1 MDNNEHHIDNNTNNN
16 KQEIYIYRNIVLF
29 YLLTWQS
36 WIFYLLVTYYIY
48 FPCRSRLWWSTWTF
62 SKPTAPPK
70 RRWRRSCGALR
81 SSEARAETG
90 VGPVNNGTLT
100 VKNRGFTVKN
110 GDFTVRHEDFT
121 VKHGDFI
128 IKHDDFSMK
137 TGELT
142 FRNGDFTRKTWWFC
156 EKKCQIKM
164 ILPSINDDF
173 TIKRV
178 ISSLNDCTLMKQQW
192 NLRQSD
198 LTLRIQPW
206 NVVI

>member
-1 MDNNEHHIDNNTNNN
+1 MDNNEHHIDNNSNNN
-16 KQEIYIYRNIVLF
+16 KQEIYIYKYCPILSVDLAILNFLSAG
-29 YLLTWQS
+29 YLL
-36 WIFYLLVTYYIY
+36 YIY

-142 FRNGDFTRKTWWFC
+142 FRNGDFTRKTW
-156 EKKCQIKM
+156 
-164 ILPSINDDF
+164 
-173 TIKRV
+173 
-178 ISSLNDCTLMKQQW
+178 
-192 NLRQSD
+192 
-198 LTLRIQPW
+198 
-206 NVVI
+206 